1 MELRSSQLLQALFT
15 LMLWFTPLA
24 PAHRRT
30 ICKAQDIDQ
39 DLTAYES
46 DEHPVALPKYDHSD
60 DKSENSHDNSFAISP
75 LPPIYVINLDRAT
88 DRWNNVISAMNASGI
103 RSYEY
108 TRLPAVDGRM
118 LSTEQLLEHAT
129 KLAVFLQPKGVLGC
143 YLSHQRFWKL
153 VVQQRLERAIVLED
167 DVKLVEGFRDKLAVN
182 LQAAGP
188 SEDFDVLFLGA
199 IGNALLTLNT
209 VSAFCVPHVLFVLV
223 LAMATGRVHP
233 EGRDDFGKL
242 NYLL

>member
-1 MELRSSQLLQALFT
+1 MELRSVLLLQVLFT
-15 LMLWFTPLA
+15 LMIWFTPLA
-24 PAHRRT
+24 LPYRRA

-39 DLTAYES
+39 ELTAHLS
-46 DEHPVALPKYDHSD
+46 DEHPVALHAKYDHSD
-60 DKSENSHDNSFAISP
+60 DTSEKAHKNSISMSS
-75 LPPIYVINLDRAT
+75 LPPIFIINLDRAT

-108 TRLPAVDGRM
+108 TRLPAVDGRT

-167 DVKLVEGFRDKLAVN
+167 DVKLVEGFRDKLVVN

-199 IGNALLTLNT
+199 IGDALLTFNVEIFVAYLMLYLCWFWERLQVEFIPRVVT
-209 VSAFCVPHVLFVLV
+209 ISVS
-223 LAMATGRVHP
+223 
-233 EGRDDFGKL
+233 
-242 NYLL
+242 